1 VGPIEH
7 RQRLGADLRV
17 EMTRNWRLSAGL
29 FGERVGNA
37 DLLEGATKVN
47 AGLRAA
53 LTYIPLSF

>member
-1 VGPIEH
+1 
-7 RQRLGADLRV
+7 
-17 EMTRNWRLSAGL
+17 MTRNWRLSAGL

-37 DLLEGATKVN
+37 DLLEGATRFN